1 MHDWSEG
8 KTASSLNENHHC
20 TLIGPGALSF
30 PPILICQPS
39 DKMVFKAALL
49 VLSVLLLAAASQAVP
64 DAQLLEGRR
73 RLQK

>member
-1 MHDWSEG
+1 
-8 KTASSLNENHHC
+8 
-20 TLIGPGALSF
+20 
-30 PPILICQPS
+30 
-39 DKMVFKAALL
+39 MVFKAALL